1 MRAYPPLFFP
11 LILMRAYP
19 PLTSPL
25 ILMRAYPPLSFPLIL
40 MRAYPPLSSP
50 FILSQCTNQALHTCD
65 REVTDALRIL
75 AEECCVEGGSG
86 RGMEECCGEGV
97 GGREI
102 SVHAIR
108 GGGRARDEYKR
119 QEAEGSN
126 AGTGDTRLC
135 EDRGHL
141 SRAAAPLTVACSI
154 LYIPYTRVMEH

>member
-1 MRAYPPLFFP
+1 MLCGGREWEGG
-11 LILMRAYP
+11 
-19 PLTSPL
+19 
-25 ILMRAYPPLSFPLIL
+25 
-40 MRAYPPLSSP
+40 
-50 FILSQCTNQALHTCD
+50 ALCGGSG
-65 REVTDALRIL
+65 RVGEECCVEGGSGRGG
-75 AEECCVEGGSG
+75 EECCVEGGSG